1 MSRKELKDIAKVRFK
16 DNWGDLLL
24 VLVLAEVAIILAI
37 VLGFGLAELIV
48 EGPLVVG
55 IYYVYTRTIYNEET
69 DWKDMFFGFRKMFGN
84 SFAVNI
90 LVWALTSL
98 AGLVIF
104 VLGRIIFSIISKIQT
119 SAYQAGYSYDDY
131 SYGDYSYG
139 NPFESYASS
148 FMMSAGTAIAH
159 FFIIAIAVGVV
170 AYIISLFYAMAPL
183 IILKE
188 PDIKP
193 VDALKKSRIMMNGN
207 KLRLFIFELTYIG
220 WFLLC
225 IITFGVMLVYVAPY
239 YTYARVML
247 LNQIYNERSG
257 ISMDDDADMQRLH
270 AMKESVISKKEA
282 VADKIKEK
290 TSENRPEERP
300 AAPASVNVCKYCGTR
315 LPEGASFC
323 AKCGRRQ

>member
-55 IYYVYTRTIYNEET
+55 IYYVYTRAIYNEET

-104 VLGRIIFSIISKIQT
+104 VVGRIISSIITKIQT
-119 SAYQAGYSYDDY
+119 SAYQAAYSYDDY
-131 SYGDYSYG
+131 SYGD
-139 NPFESYASS
+139 PFESYASS
-148 FMMSAGTAIAH
+148 FLMSAGTAIAS
-159 FFIIAIAVGVV
+159 FIIIAIAVSIV
-170 AYIISLFYAMAPL
+170 AYIIGLFYAEAPL
-183 IILKE
+183 IIMKE

-193 VDALKKSRIMMNGN
+193 VDAMKKSRLMMNGN
-207 KLRLFIFELTYIG
+207 KFRLFIFELTFIG

-225 IITFGVMLVYVAPY
+225 IITFGILTVYVAPY

-247 LNQIYNERSG
+247 LNQIYKERSG

-270 AMKESVISKKEA
+270 AMKENVISKKEA

-290 TSENRPEERP
+290 TSENRPAERP
-300 AAPASVNVCKYCGTR
+300 AAPAGVNVCKYCGTR

>member
-37 VLGFGLAELIV
+37 VLGFGFAELIV

-55 IYYVYTRTIYNEET
+55 IYYVYTRVIYNEET
-69 DWKDMFFGFRKMFGN
+69 DWTDMFFGFRKMFGN

-131 SYGDYSYG
+131 SYGD
-139 NPFESYASS
+139 PFESYASS

-225 IITFGVMLVYVAPY
+225 IITFGIMTVYVAPY
-239 YTYARVML
+239 YMYAKVML
-247 LNQIYNERSG
+247 LNQIYEERQGVS
-257 ISMDDDADMQRLH
+257 IADDTDMQRLH

-300 AAPASVNVCKYCGTR
+300 AAPAGVNVCKYCGTR